1 MLLFYSS
8 ICLLACSVSDEK
20 SEVILISVPLYVI
33 SFSSL
38 LAAFKIF
45 SLSKKKKDFL
55 FITGFSYLI
64 MIFLGVV
71 VLCLFILGFIEFLGS
86 VSLEFS
92 SNSGT
97 FQPVSSP
104 SELYSLIFSH
114 WSLDLCDVFSFS
126 VLQVV

>member
-1 MLLFYSS
+1 MA
-8 ICLLACSVSDEK
+8 IC
-20 SEVILISVPLYVI
+20 
-33 SFSSL
+33 
-38 LAAFKIF
+38 
-45 SLSKKKKDFL
+45 
-55 FITGFSYLI
+55 
-64 MIFLGVV
+64 LGVV
-71 VLCLFILGFIEFLGS
+71 FFAGFFVFVFFGLEFIEFLGS